1 MLTEPHRRSS
11 PPRSGGGGT
20 RASSGEYFKF
30 ATWYVR
36 TRVLLLQRI
45 RELGVKSGRYACFVS
60 AVEFQRCKYKY
71 TYKIYFATRVK
82 PHGAQVGNLGAY
94 FVFQAWSR
102 AALFVF
108 FVVLAGAGTA
118 MLVFLRPARA
128 PAAGAAAARDA
139 GPVARV
145 LAGFAEPNSD
155 IAVRLL
161 LPEAEK
167 GSDDDSPL
175 GLAAAGLAHLRDVK
189 LQLLCAMFWFSG
201 YELAFWTGTQDDS

>member
-1 MLTEPHRRSS
+1 M
-11 PPRSGGGGT
+11 
-20 RASSGEYFKF
+20 
-30 ATWYVR
+30 
-36 TRVLLLQRI
+36 
-45 RELGVKSGRYACFVS
+45 
-60 AVEFQRCKYKY
+60 
-71 TYKIYFATRVK
+71 
-82 PHGAQVGNLGAY
+82 
-94 FVFQAWSR
+94 FQAWSR

-128 PAAGAAAARDA
+128 PAAGAAAARDT
-139 GPVARV
+139 GPVASV